1 MAAMSITQPIYKA
14 TPVLEIPHKWRLVD
28 SEIRRRF
35 LTSVS
40 ANLIVT
46 PGRSVR
52 PGILFG
58 REWREWSQRYVRLGY
73 HRSDPAVRM
82 LRDQTRPFTW
92 TEARTRHPSTEGE
105 QVMNDCRDH
114 TGCAEGFVVPVRET
128 DGALLSAAFCG
139 PALDLEPAV
148 RPAFHL
154 AGYYY
159 ATRGR
164 EILNRIELDPVC
176 PLSPRQL
183 ECLRW
188 VHAGKTDGEI
198 GCWAYPA
205 LPFTTTSRRRN
216 GRSMSPSVVRQP
228 SKHGAKDGSPSLF
241 GSFLCCPDDCL
252 IPPK

>member
-1 MAAMSITQPIYKA
+1 MRPEVLR
-14 TPVLEIPHKWRLVD
+14 VLEFAQCADTIIRLEVLTGAVA
-28 SEIRRRF
+28 EVLRPF
-35 LTSVS
+35 GVTSVS

-73 HRSDPAVRM
+73 HRYDPAVRM

-92 TEARTRHPSTEGE
+92 TQARTRHASSEGE
-105 QVMNDCRDH
+105 HVMDACRDH
-114 TGCAEGFVVPVRET
+114 TGCAEGFVVPVRES

-139 PALDLEPAV
+139 PVLDLESEAKA
-148 RPAFHL
+148 AFHL

-164 EILNRIELDPVC
+164 EILNRIELDPIC
-176 PLSPRQL
+176 PLTPRQL

-198 GCWAYPA
+198 GS
-205 LPFTTTSRRRN
+205 LLGVSGTTVHNHVEAAKRVLNLSK
-216 GRSMSPSVVRQP
+216 RSQAAFEAWR
-228 SKHGAKDGSPSLF
+228 KGWLD
-241 GSFLCCPDDCL
+241 
-252 IPPK
+252 

>member
-1 MAAMSITQPIYKA
+1 MRPEVLR
-14 TPVLEIPHKWRLVD
+14 VLEVAQRADSLTRLEVLT
-28 SEIRRRF
+28 EAVVEVLHPF
-35 LTSVS
+35 GVTSVS

-58 REWREWSQRYVRLGY
+58 LQWREWSQRYVRLGY
-73 HRSDPAVRM
+73 HQSDPAVRM

-92 TEARTRHPSTEGE
+92 TEARTRHPSSQGE
-105 QVMNDCRDH
+105 QVMNACRDH
-114 TGCAEGFVVPVRET
+114 TGCAEGFVVPVRES

-139 PALDLEPAV
+139 PALDLEPDA
-148 RPAFHL
+148 RAAFHL

-164 EILNRIELDPVC
+164 EILNRIELDPIC
-176 PLSPRQL
+176 PLTPRQL

-198 GCWAYPA
+198 GNLLGVSGTTVHNHVEAAKRA
-205 LPFTTTSRRRN
+205 LNVSKRSQGAFEAWRR
-216 GRSMSPSVVRQP
+216 GWF
-228 SKHGAKDGSPSLF
+228 A
-241 GSFLCCPDDCL
+241 
-252 IPPK
+252 